1 MPTCLRV
8 RFLKGT
14 LKSILRRKALRHG
27 SCSSHVWSER
37 DSRSER
43 SSKDECRL
51 RSRISWLSLEEDS
64 LQMLFHQRQS
74 SLKRWAGRIF
84 LRCSGALRRAGQK
97 RLSSLGV
104 WRTLP
109 SSQYTR
115 MILLTLWYL
124 MPVIWTVSLSVR
136 PSVVQHH
143 ITSLRCSSVT
153 RTQARL
159 PGPASEISTIMLT

>member
-1 MPTCLRV
+1 MPTCFWV
-8 RFLKGT
+8 WFLQGT
-14 LKSILRRKALRHG
+14 LKSIFRRKALRHG
-27 SCSSHVWSER
+27 SCSSHVW
-37 DSRSER
+37 SER

-64 LQMLFHQRQS
+64 LQMLFHKRQS

-159 PGPASEISTIMLT
+159 PGPASEISTIMLD